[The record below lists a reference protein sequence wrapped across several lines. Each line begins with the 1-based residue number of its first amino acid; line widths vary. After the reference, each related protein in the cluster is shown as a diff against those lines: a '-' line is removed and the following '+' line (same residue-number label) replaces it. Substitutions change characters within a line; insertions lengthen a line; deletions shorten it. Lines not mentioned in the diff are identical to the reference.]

1 MKKYVVIVAGG
12 KGKRMGSEQSKQFLE
27 VENLPILMH
36 TFRAFSFLGNTVEF
50 ILVLSAD
57 DIDHWEEL
65 CKIHDFNIPHQIV
78 EAGPKRFHSVKI
90 GLRLVPENALVSIHD
105 AVRPFVSKQVIEA
118 CFTMAARKGNAV
130 PVIPIGESMRELSG
144 TLSKSINRNKFRLV
158 QTPQVFFSS
167 DIKQAYQQPY
177 NESFTDDATVMERTG
192 KQIYLVEG
200 NKENIKI
207 THPVDLAFAKA
218 FLGSF

>member
-130 PVIPIGESMRELSG
+130 PVIPIDESMRELSG

>member
-90 GLRLVPENALVSIHD
+90 GLRLVPENVLVSIHD

>member
-12 KGKRMGSEQSKQFLE
+12 KGKRMESEQSKQFLE

-118 CFTMAARKGNAV
+118 CFTMAAHKGNAV
-130 PVIPIGESMRELSG
+130 PVIPIDESMRELSG